1 MKKVF
6 GYFTIF
12 ITIICMSFIFN
23 YNVKASTN
31 INNKVKVYLFYGDG
45 CPHCKKEKELFNDL
59 RKKYGDSVEFIYYEV
74 WNNEENA
81 KLMDLIKEKMGND
94 QKGVPYT
101 VIGSNAYIGYNENV
115 GYAIEKT
122 INSYLEVGDPDT
134 VSSIINDNTEN
145 IDIDAIDVD
154 DGTFVV
160 PIIGKI
166 NAAKVSLPLMA
177 TVIGFVDGFNPCA
190 MWVLLFLLSIL
201 IGMKN
206 KKRAFFLGIT
216 FLVASASVYLIF
228 MVAWLNVALSM
239 NSIIWIRNLIAVVA
253 LIGAAINLRSFFKKS
268 EDGCTVSDAKKK
280 RKIFEKIKHFT
291 SEKSFVLATIGI
303 ITLAVS
309 VNLIEL
315 ACSAGLPLLFTQIL
329 SFNNLSSF
337 EYGLYIGIYILFF
350 MIDDLII
357 FFIAMFTMKVTGI
370 SNKYTKWSHL
380 IGGLIMLIIGILL
393 LVKPGV
399 LMFNM

>member
-1 MKKVF
+1 MDLV
-6 GYFTIF
+6 
-12 ITIICMSFIFN
+12 
-23 YNVKASTN
+23 
-31 INNKVKVYLFYGDG
+31 
-45 CPHCKKEKELFNDL
+45 KEKL
-59 RKKYGDSVEFIYYEV
+59 
-74 WNNEENA
+74 
-81 KLMDLIKEKMGND
+81 GND
-94 QKGVPYT
+94 QSGVPYT
-101 VIGSNAYIGYNENV
+101 VIGSNAYIGYNDNI

-122 INSYLEVGDPDT
+122 INSYLEQGDPDI
-134 VSSIINDNTEN
+134 VSAIINDNDDN
-145 IDIDAIDVD
+145 INIEKIEVN
-154 DGTFVV
+154 DGTFVI
-160 PIIGKI
+160 PLLGKI

-177 TVIGFVDGFNPCA
+177 IVIGFVDGFNPCA

-206 KKRAFFLGIT
+206 KKRAFCLGIT

-228 MVAWLNVALSM
+228 MVAWLNIAISM

-253 LIGAAINLRSFFKKS
+253 LIGGAINFRSFFKKS

-280 RKIFEKIKHFT
+280 RKIFEKIKKFT
-291 SEKSFVLATIGI
+291 SEKSFILAMIGI

-337 EYGLYIGIYILFF
+337 EYGLYIGLYILFF

-357 FFIAMFTMKVTGI
+357 FFIAMFTMKVT
-370 SNKYTKWSHL
+370 
-380 IGGLIMLIIGILL
+380 
-393 LVKPGV
+393 
-399 LMFNM
+399 